1 MGRYCLNCGSSVS
14 DNAKFCSECGTKI
27 ERELKCSNCGA
38 RLAENAKF
46 CMECGTKV
54 GEIEKPHV
62 IESANSEV
70 NDEYAS
76 SVGYINEVLPFSDA
90 NQKTP
95 NGEVVS
101 LSEFNVVY
109 TLLNN
114 PSIVATVLKKVNKYN
129 KKATKHGFPLIDFN
143 QEKNELKGYFRP
155 LPITPGMNIF
165 KELHFAG
172 LNGYIC
178 YDFLEICKLCETIME
193 KK

>member
-1 MGRYCLNCGSSVS
+1 MEYICSNCGSSLS
-14 DNAKFCSECGTKI
+14 NDAKFCPECGTKI

-38 RLAENAKF
+38 LLAENAKF

-76 SVGYINEVLPFSDA
+76 SVKYINEVLPFSDV
-90 NQKTP
+90 NHKTP

-101 LSEFNVVY
+101 ESEFSVVY
-109 TLLNN
+109 TLSNN
-114 PSIVATVLKKVNKYN
+114 PSIVTVILEKVSKYN
-129 KKATKHGFPLIDFN
+129 KRATKHGFPLIDFN
-143 QEKNELKGYFRP
+143 QEKNELKGSFRP
-155 LPITPGMNIF
+155 LLKTPGMNFF
-165 KELHFAG
+165 KELHLAG
-172 LNGYIC
+172 RNGDLC
-178 YDFLEICKLCETIME
+178 GDFLRICKLCESIME